1 MKYSGQPPSP
11 GSSVRQKGHGRPVL
25 LAFIL
30 AVLCIG
36 AAELA
41 FCYLFSPV
49 MFHRIVDPV
58 VDPVVSTADAAAK
71 AVQRQL
77 RIWEFQ
83 RRRDGIAVQVGT
95 AAKDYLLPRPV
106 TQPQIASD
114 YLFLEKPAP
123 AEPTITEFRESNG
136 KTILTGG
143 GVACVYFNQGD
154 DAWKDK
160 LFGSDP
166 IGPYGCGPTAM
177 AIVVASMTDT
187 DTDPAKMAAWA
198 ADNNYWCPG
207 SGSYLSIVEGT
218 AKAYGLECSLAKDCD
233 AASLYRHLSS
243 GGMAVALM
251 GPGHFTKNGHFIVLH
266 GSTLTGKVLV
276 ADPNSRDNSLALWEP
291 QLIVDEAA
299 ASNGD
304 GVRIWLINKQL
315 IKGQKSP

>member
-1 MKYSGQPPSP
+1 
-11 GSSVRQKGHGRPVL
+11 
-25 LAFIL
+25 
-30 AVLCIG
+30 
-36 AAELA
+36 
-41 FCYLFSPV
+41 
-49 MFHRIVDPV
+49 
-58 VDPVVSTADAAAK
+58 
-71 AVQRQL
+71 
-77 RIWEFQ
+77 
-83 RRRDGIAVQVGT
+83 
-95 AAKDYLLPRPV
+95 
-106 TQPQIASD
+106 
-114 YLFLEKPAP
+114 
-123 AEPTITEFRESNG
+123 
-136 KTILTGG
+136 
-143 GVACVYFNQGD
+143 
-154 DAWKDK
+154 
-160 LFGSDP
+160 
-166 IGPYGCGPTAM
+166 
-177 AIVVASMTDT
+177 
-187 DTDPAKMAAWA
+187 MAAWA